1 MKRPPWSKLAP
12 VALHLQA
19 TVEASMTPDAAILS
33 REYADL
39 LRANG
44 CSERTIDNYLYS
56 LKGFTHF
63 LGDRSLT
70 SASADDIVAY
80 QVAIAAGGKSDS
92 SVRVATYA
100 LRGFFRQ
107 VLDRTDWNYARLP
120 RPRRPK
126 RLPEVPSEEE
136 VEAILDAAPSPKSR
150 AAFML
155 CYGSGLRTDEVVHL
169 EPRHVDSQRMVI
181 RVERG
186 KGKKD
191 RQVILP
197 ERLLEELRACWKR
210 YRPTK
215 YLLEGKHPGQPI
227 AATSIQRA
235 FRAACRKAGI
245 TKPLTP
251 RSLRH
256 AFATHLVERGTNLR
270 AVQALLGHQSL
281 NTTAVYTHLAKTWIH
296 QVKSPLDT
304 LKDKTPKT

>member
-1 MKRPPWSKLAP
+1 
-12 VALHLQA
+12 
-19 TVEASMTPDAAILS
+19 MTPDGTILS
-33 REYADL
+33 RQYADL

-44 CSERTIDNYLYS
+44 CSERTIDNYLYA

-63 LGDRSLT
+63 LGQRPLT
-70 SASADDIVAY
+70 EATADDIIAY
-80 QVAIAAGGKSDS
+80 QVDVAARGLSDS

-100 LRGFFRQ
+100 LRGFFHQ
-107 VLDRTDWNYARLP
+107 VLERTDWNYARLP

-126 RLPEVPSEEE
+126 RLPEVLSAEE
-136 VEAILDAAPSPKSR
+136 VEAILDAAPSPKYR

-169 EPRHVDSQRMVI
+169 EPRHLDSQRMVI

-191 RQVILP
+191 RQVMLSQG
-197 ERLLEELRACWKR
+197 LLEELRACWKR
-210 YRPTK
+210 YRPVQ

-235 FRAACRKAGI
+235 FRAACRTTGI
-245 TKPLTP
+245 GKPVTP

-270 AVQALLGHQSL
+270 VVQALLGHQSL
-281 NTTAVYTHLAKTWIH
+281 NTTAVYTHLAKTWLAE
-296 QVKSPLDT
+296 VKSPLDS
-304 LKDKTPKT
+304 LKDKHKTPKT

>member
-1 MKRPPWSKLAP
+1 
-12 VALHLQA
+12 
-19 TVEASMTPDAAILS
+19 MTPDATILS
-33 REYADL
+33 RQYADL

-56 LKGFTHF
+56 LKGFTRF
-63 LGDRSLT
+63 LGERPLT

-80 QVAIAAGGKSDS
+80 QVDVAARGLSDS

-107 VLDRTDWNYARLP
+107 VLERTDWNYAKLP

-126 RLPEVPSEEE
+126 RLPEVLSVEE
-136 VEAILDAAPSPKSR
+136 VEAILDAAPSPKYR

-155 CYGSGLRTDEVVHL
+155 CYGAGLRTDEVVHL
-169 EPRHVDSQRMVI
+169 LPRHIDSQRMLI
-181 RVERG
+181 RVEQG

-191 RQVILP
+191 RTVMLSQS
-197 ERLLEELRACWKR
+197 LLEELRSCWRR
-210 YRPTK
+210 YAPK
-215 YLLEGKHPGQPI
+215 CYLLEGKHPGQPI

-235 FRAACRKAGI
+235 FRAACRKAGVL
-245 TKPLTP
+245 KHVTP

-256 AFATHLVERGTNLR
+256 AFATHLVEAGTRLQ

-281 NTTAVYTHLAKTWIH
+281 NTTTVYAHLAKTWLAEVI
-296 QVKSPLDT
+296 SPLDS
-304 LKDKTPKT
+304 LKPPTNTK

>member
-1 MKRPPWSKLAP
+1 
-12 VALHLQA
+12 
-19 TVEASMTPDAAILS
+19 MTPDATILS
-33 REYADL
+33 RQYADL

-56 LKGFTHF
+56 LNGFVKF
-63 LGDRSLT
+63 LGERPLT
-70 SASADDIVAY
+70 SASAEDIVAY
-80 QVAIAAGGKSDS
+80 QVGIAARGRSDS

-107 VLDRTDWNYARLP
+107 VLERTDWNYAKLP

-126 RLPEVPSEEE
+126 RLPEVLSVEE
-136 VEAILDAAPSPKSR
+136 VEALLDAAPSPKYR

-169 EPRHVDSQRMVI
+169 EPRHVDSQRMLI

-191 RQVILP
+191 RQVMLSLH
-197 ERLLEELRACWKR
+197 LLGELRACWRR
-210 YRPTK
+210 YRPEHF
-215 YLLEGKHPGQPI
+215 LIEGKHSGQPI

-235 FRAACRKAGI
+235 FRAACRKTGI
-245 TKPLTP
+245 TKRVTP

-270 AVQALLGHQSL
+270 VVQTLLGHQSL
-281 NTTAVYTHLAKTWIH
+281 NTTALYTHLAKTWLH
-296 QVKSPLDT
+296 EVKSPLDS
-304 LKDKTPKT
+304 LKDKDKTPRA